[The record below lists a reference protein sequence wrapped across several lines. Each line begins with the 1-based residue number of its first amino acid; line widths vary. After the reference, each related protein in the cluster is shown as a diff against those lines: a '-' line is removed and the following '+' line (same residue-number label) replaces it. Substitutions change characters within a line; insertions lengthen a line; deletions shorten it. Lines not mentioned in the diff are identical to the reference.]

1 VWFVKKNYIYN
12 NLKIKTMASIHDLNT
27 RLTAAKGTDI
37 HKGTDAT
44 TAASGKY
51 FGCQFLNS
59 GVYTFILDG
68 TTHTSITIVGGCVLF
83 GDITSIAGSDILD
96 AVALYKN

>member
-1 VWFVKKNYIYN
+1 
-12 NLKIKTMASIHDLNT
+12 MASIHDLNT

-37 HKGTDAT
+37 HKGATET
-44 TAASGKY
+44 TASSGKY
-51 FGCQFLNS
+51 FGCQFLND

-68 TTHTSITIVGGCVLF
+68 VTHTSITINGGCVLF
-83 GDITSIAGSDILD
+83 GDITSMDAADAAD

>member
-1 VWFVKKNYIYN
+1 
-12 NLKIKTMASIHDLNT
+12 MASIHDLNT

-37 HKGTDAT
+37 HKGTTAT

-51 FGCQFLNS
+51 FGCQFLND

-83 GDITSIAGSDILD
+83 GDITSMDAGVAAD

>member
-1 VWFVKKNYIYN
+1 
-12 NLKIKTMASIHDLNT
+12 MASIHDLNT

-44 TAASGKY
+44 TASSGKY
-51 FGCQFLNS
+51 FGCQFLND
-59 GVYTFILDG
+59 GVYTFTLDG
-68 TTHTSITIVGGCVLF
+68 TTSSSITINGGCVLF
-83 GDITSIAGSDILD
+83 GDITSMDAGDAAD

>member
-1 VWFVKKNYIYN
+1 
-12 NLKIKTMASIHDLNT
+12 MASIHDLNT

-37 HKGTDAT
+37 HKGTAAT
-44 TAASGKY
+44 TATSGKY
-51 FGCQFLNS
+51 FGCQFLND
-59 GVYTFILDG
+59 GIYTFILDG

-83 GDITSIAGSDILD
+83 GDITSINAADAAD

>member
-1 VWFVKKNYIYN
+1 
-12 NLKIKTMASIHDLNT
+12 MASIHDLNT

-51 FGCQFLNS
+51 FGFQVLNL
-59 GVYTFILDG
+59 GNYTFTMDG
-68 TTHTSITIVGGCVLF
+68 VTHNAIIIDAGCVLF
-83 GDITSIAGSDILD
+83 GDVTSMNAGSANY